1 MPGLPSFPADGSGDR
16 QGVARLRS
24 VLCAATLVTAATLLG
39 STPAA
44 AEDGPAATA
53 TLRTVEPAAPKAG
66 DTLVLAGV
74 VQNTGDESLVG
85 VQANLR
91 YSAIPLDDRADVRR
105 VPTDDDVRWGQR
117 PGDFF
122 QPVDDELLP
131 GESVEFALPIPVDE
145 IDFGDPGVYAVGVDI
160 RADTVD
166 GERTTLATARTVIPW
181 LPDTA
186 ALPDVPVALL
196 WPLATQ
202 PALLPDGTFLDD
214 GLAERLAPDGPLT
227 ALVEAPGG
235 APVSWLVDP
244 DLLASAGTMAD
255 GYAVTAPDGTT
266 KEGTGAAA
274 AEAWLQAY
282 RAATTGAQVNL
293 LPYAN
298 PDVPAV
304 AQADDREAAEVA
316 REAIAA
322 STNWASQ
329 TETAA
334 GTEIAWPGGGVADV
348 APLAALASAG
358 TPTVVLA
365 HDAVLGT
372 SDAARAQVP
381 VGEGSIEAVLTDSG
395 LESAIATLTAA
406 DPAAGVTAT
415 RQAWLAETAMTALAA
430 DGANA
435 PPTLVA
441 AAPYG
446 WLPSPAVA
454 QALVDIWTT
463 TPWVRPTALADVP
476 ADDQTTV
483 VPDPD
488 ATAAPP
494 ELTPEYV
501 AAATELR
508 RDTARYAALL
518 AEPDALVEDLRTST
532 LRALATTWRAA
543 PDVGSAYTSAATAE
557 VTTRLGQVSVLVP
570 ESVTLSSKKGTFPLT
585 VSNGLPQPVLVSVE
599 VTADR
604 PDRISIADV
613 APQRVEAGENA
624 TVEVTAEASAN
635 GKVPV
640 TVRLTTAGG
649 SPLGPPQRM
658 DVNATDYGTIGW
670 VVIGVAVALFLA
682 AAALRLVRARRRPV
696 TVVEPPVSTRAESE
710 ALRETAR

>member
-1 MPGLPSFPADGSGDR
+1 
-16 QGVARLRS
+16 
-24 VLCAATLVTAATLLG
+24 
-39 STPAA
+39 
-44 AEDGPAATA
+44 
-53 TLRTVEPAAPKAG
+53 
-66 DTLVLAGV
+66 
-74 VQNTGDESLVG
+74 
-85 VQANLR
+85 
-91 YSAIPLDDRADVRR
+91 
-105 VPTDDDVRWGQR
+105 
-117 PGDFF
+117 
-122 QPVDDELLP
+122 
-131 GESVEFALPIPVDE
+131 
-145 IDFGDPGVYAVGVDI
+145 
-160 RADTVD
+160 
-166 GERTTLATARTVIPW
+166 
-181 LPDTA
+181 
-186 ALPDVPVALL
+186 
-196 WPLATQ
+196 
-202 PALLPDGTFLDD
+202 
-214 GLAERLAPDGPLT
+214 
-227 ALVEAPGG
+227 
-235 APVSWLVDP
+235 
-244 DLLASAGTMAD
+244 
-255 GYAVTAPDGTT
+255 
-266 KEGTGAAA
+266 
-274 AEAWLQAY
+274 
-282 RAATTGAQVNL
+282 
-293 LPYAN
+293 
-298 PDVPAV
+298 
-304 AQADDREAAEVA
+304 
-316 REAIAA
+316 
-322 STNWASQ
+322 
-329 TETAA
+329 
-334 GTEIAWPGGGVADV
+334 
-348 APLAALASAG
+348 
-358 TPTVVLA
+358 
-365 HDAVLGT
+365 
-372 SDAARAQVP
+372 
-381 VGEGSIEAVLTDSG
+381 
-395 LESAIATLTAA
+395 
-406 DPAAGVTAT
+406 VTAT